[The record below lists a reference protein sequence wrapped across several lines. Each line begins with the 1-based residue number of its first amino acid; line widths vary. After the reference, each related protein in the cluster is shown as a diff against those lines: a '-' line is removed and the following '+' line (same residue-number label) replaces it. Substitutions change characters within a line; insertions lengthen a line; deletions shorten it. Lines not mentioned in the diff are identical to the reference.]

1 MRDSDQDY
9 PFHQPQ
15 DRNDS
20 VPNHPFD
27 DQDEPELE
35 ERELQPSQQGRQR
48 PAGAVHQRDVAT
60 TPMLPPGRLKNALT
74 IGAIAGILCAAQSIG
89 ITLANAATYHAL
101 DVAKPGAVKDA
112 LSFTIFGYAVLTFAI
127 SLLILLIAGF
137 VVGKIVV
144 QRRLVFLAGFVAGL
158 ITYAI
163 SFVTNYIPNY
173 PGVQQASSGTAN
185 TGATAGSFLLTL
197 VLILV
202 FFLVWGIIGGLVSLL
217 GGWAATRRHPY
228 YVGYR

>member
-1 MRDSDQDY
+1 MRDSNQDY

-20 VPNHPFD
+20 VPNRPFD

-112 LSFTIFGYAVLTFAI
+112 LSFTIFGYAALTFAI

-158 ITYAI
+158 IYEAI
-163 SFVTNYIPNY
+163 SFATPYIPNY

-185 TGATAGSFLLTL
+185 AGAATIGILL
-197 VLILV
+197 VLV

-217 GGWAATRRHPY
+217 GGWAATRKHPY
-228 YVGYR
+228 YVGY